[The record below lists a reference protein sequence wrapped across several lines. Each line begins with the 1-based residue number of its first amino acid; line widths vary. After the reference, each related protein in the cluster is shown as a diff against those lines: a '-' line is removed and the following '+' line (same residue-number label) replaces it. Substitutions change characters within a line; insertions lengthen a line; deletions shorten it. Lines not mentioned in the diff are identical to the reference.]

1 MRRLVKNTTKYI
13 TMLII
18 ATMVLMFSGCG
29 KTEDD
34 VDDSNEKAGSIEV
47 ITKGTEYEFWD
58 VLSQGLMDGAEE
70 FNYKLTF
77 ESPNDGKDVDT
88 QIQLV
93 KDAIKNDVDAIVI
106 APLDAMRL
114 NKVIEKAVN
123 KGIPVITVDSD
134 VTTSKKT
141 AFIGTNN
148 ENFGAVAARYLADD
162 IGGIGEVAMVS
173 RIKGDQVTEV
183 RTNGFKKEIEDHYQH
198 ISIVDLVYSGG
209 DEKVAYDETN
219 RLIAD
224 YPDLKAI
231 YATDERDA
239 IGVAKAISEHNLK
252 DKIWVVGFDY
262 SEASSEYLLDGTID
276 GTMIQNPYN
285 MGYLAV
291 RNIVKVKRGETVKK
305 FIDTGSTYVTKDN
318 YNDEVTQWLLDPL
331 GKE

>member
-34 VDDSNEKAGSIEV
+34 ADDSNEKAGSIEV
-47 ITKGTEYEFWD
+47 ITKGTDYEFWD

-77 ESPNDGKDVDT
+77 ESPNDGKDVDA

-173 RIKGDQVTEV
+173 RIKGDQITEV

-305 FIDTGSTYVTKDN
+305 FIDTGATYVTKDN
-318 YNDEVTQWLLDPL
+318 YNDEGTQWLLDPL

>member
-13 TMLII
+13 TMLIFV
-18 ATMVLMFSGCG
+18 TMVLMFSGCG

-34 VDDSNEKAGSIEV
+34 AEDADKESGSIEV
-47 ITKGTEYEFWD
+47 ITKGTDYEFWD

-173 RIKGDQVTEV
+173 RIKGDQITEV

-252 DKIWVVGFDY
+252 DRISVVGFDY

-305 FIDTGSTYVTKDN
+305 FIDTGATYVTKDN
-318 YNDEVTQWLLDPL
+318 YNDEGTQWLLDPL

>member
-13 TMLII
+13 TMLLIL
-18 ATMVLMFSGCG
+18 TMVLMSAGCG

-34 VDDSNEKAGSIEV
+34 AEDADMESGSIEV
-47 ITKGTEYEFWD
+47 ITKGTDYEFWN

-93 KDAIKNDVDAIVI
+93 KDAIKNGADAIVI

-123 KGIPVITVDSD
+123 KGIPVITIDSD

-148 ENFGAVAARYLADD
+148 ENFGAVAARHLADD
-162 IGGIGEVAMVS
+162 IGGMGEIAMVS
-173 RIKGDQVTEV
+173 RIKGDQITDV
-183 RTNGFKKEIEDHYQH
+183 RTNGFQKEIENHYQH

-209 DEKVAYDETN
+209 DEKVAYDEAN
-219 RLIAD
+219 RLIAEH
-224 YPDLKAI
+224 PNLKAI
-231 YATDERDA
+231 YATDERDV

-252 DKIWVVGFDY
+252 DRISVVGFDY

-305 FIDTGSTYVTKDN
+305 FIDTGATYVTKDN
-318 YNDEVTQWLLDPL
+318 YNDEGTQWLLDPL

>member
-18 ATMVLMFSGCG
+18 VTMVLMFSGCG

-305 FIDTGSTYVTKDN
+305 FIDTGATYVTKDN
-318 YNDEVTQWLLDPL
+318 YNDEGTQWLLDPL